1 MNLGKNSI
9 FTNISYYDNKDFD
22 HKYDFRKGLVLR
34 LDSMSGIPSNVTSE
48 LKLTLKLI
56 HRYSSKIYWE
66 KISRSYIRPEYQND
80 VLLIDG
86 RFQIFDIM
94 ADPDIYLY
102 IEMEAQLGF
111 LIYSGLCWTMIKLF
125 DDKEELLFGRKKV
138 RFF

>member
-1 MNLGKNSI
+1 
-9 FTNISYYDNKDFD
+9 
-22 HKYDFRKGLVLR
+22 
-34 LDSMSGIPSNVTSE
+34 MSGIPSNVTSE

-56 HRYSSKIYWE
+56 HRYSSKIHWE

-86 RFQIFDIM
+86 RFQIFDMM
-94 ADPDIYLY
+94 AHPDIYLY